1 MKRICL
7 IACSLVALCVSNG
20 DVGAQLALRAGG
32 GMIFENSQ
40 IGAHGSLVLPFSS
53 KPAGVMLAAEYFKD
67 SGVTTIPLSVR
78 GLYKASVGAW
88 SIYVGAGSG
97 LIYRKVDGT
106 RVTDSPPADLLSTK
120 LLFSAVA
127 GLNLKLS
134 GPLGLF
140 GEMTVDRAIVSGAD
154 NNLAA
159 KAGISLTIS
168 E

>member
-7 IACSLVALCVSNG
+7 IVFLLVSLCVLHG

-40 IGAHGSLVLPFSS
+40 LGAHGSLILPFSS

-67 SGVTTIPLSVR
+67 SGVTTIPVSAR
-78 GLYKASVGAW
+78 GLYKASVGAG

-97 LIYRKVDGT
+97 LIYRKVEGAAT
-106 RVTDSPPADLLSTK
+106 ADLSSTK

-127 GLNLKLS
+127 GLNLKFS

-140 GEMTVDRAIVSGAD
+140 GEVTMDRAIVSGAD

-168 E
+168 D

>member
-7 IACSLVALCVSNG
+7 IISLVCVSHS

-40 IGAHGSLVLPFSS
+40 IGAHASLVLPFSS
-53 KPAGVMLAAEYFKD
+53 KPAGLMLAAEYFKD
-67 SGVTTIPLSVR
+67 SGVTTIPVSAR
-78 GLYKASVGAW
+78 GLYKASVGAG
-88 SIYVGAGSG
+88 SIYVGVGSG
-97 LIYRKVDGT
+97 LIYQKVDGG
-106 RVTDSPPADLLSTK
+106 VTPDLSSTE

-127 GLNLKLS
+127 GLNLKFS

-140 GEMTVDRAIVSGAD
+140 GEVTIDRAIVSGAD

-168 E
+168 D